1 MTQDPAGGSTSVD
14 APKPGVEQLQ
24 HEVEETREQL
34 AETVDALSAKLDV
47 KSRARDKVA
56 VTRQQ
61 ALDRVARARAGAT
74 DERGRPT
81 PVTLAVTAA
90 LCAVLAGTAVIVWRQ
105 HR

>member
-1 MTQDPAGGSTSVD
+1 MTHDSAGGSTSVD
-14 APKPGVEQLQ
+14 APKPGVEELQ
-24 HEVEETREQL
+24 HEVEETRAEL
-34 AETVDALSAKLDV
+34 AETVEALSAKLDV

-56 VTRQQ
+56 ATKQQ
-61 ALDRVARARAGAT
+61 ALDRVAQAKAGAT

-90 LCAVLAGTAVIVWRQ
+90 VCAVLAGAVVVVWRQ